1 MPFKPWEYRLCE
13 PSDQQADWQ
22 KRPWYIRTCIGE
34 WFCMLCGSYANI
46 QHLQCDKHK
55 RRLRGA
61 LQISEPMWIRENE
74 WYIREYV
81 QKYKPQESP
90 LDGLEAAHTTREAYH
105 LQRQTPASCPAPPPG
120 PPPLFFVTVP
130 VESTQFAEY
139 KRLLYEQGVV
149 DCNGNLLLSSMAAR
163 SLHADA
169 AQYRFDIGCTLSALA
184 CVKGYPHFNYMG
196 ADVGEE
202 FQLLHMGEKPED
214 RDWLWVSNK
223 SNQAGWISRAV
234 VGKRGLAYYPW
245 HAGATWDRAG
255 SR

>member
-1 MPFKPWEYRLCE
+1 MQLMPLRPNVQSREGSKAIWGPCRILKV
-13 PSDQQADWQ
+13 PPP
-22 KRPWYIRTCIGE
+22 KRDPQWGLKGE
-34 WFCMLCGSYANI
+34 
-46 QHLQCDKHK
+46 
-55 RRLRGA
+55 
-61 LQISEPMWIRENE
+61 
-74 WYIREYV
+74 
-81 QKYKPQESP
+81 
-90 LDGLEAAHTTREAYH
+90 
-105 LQRQTPASCPAPPPG
+105 PPG

-139 KRLLYEQGVV
+139 KRLLYDQGVV
-149 DCNGNLLLSSMAAR
+149 DCNGNLLLSSMSAR

-196 ADVGEE
+196 ADGGEE

-245 HAGATWDRAG
+245 HAGATRLLG
-255 SR
+255 QSR